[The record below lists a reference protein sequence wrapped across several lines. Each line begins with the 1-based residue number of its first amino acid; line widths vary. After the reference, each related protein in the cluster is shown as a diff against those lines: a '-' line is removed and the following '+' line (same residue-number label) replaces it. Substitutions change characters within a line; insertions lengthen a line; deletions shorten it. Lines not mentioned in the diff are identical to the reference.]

1 MYERARERKCIYI
14 SQKRRKL
21 RPGLAAGKNES
32 NTNQY
37 KLYLE
42 HGVAKETLLKTTQC
56 EVYA

>member
-1 MYERARERKCIYI
+1 MCERARERKCIYI

-42 HGVAKETLLKTTQC
+42 HGVAKETMLKNNTM
-56 EVYA
+56 